1 MTKASRF
8 RERSKATISD
18 VARLAGVS
26 IGTVSNVL
34 NPRIPVSD
42 ARRAA
47 VVAAIDSLGFLP
59 NRVAQSLRRRHSR
72 VVGLIAHDTASAYF
86 AALLDN
92 FERIGAQQG
101 YEVMQVLSRGDPQ
114 TEVQRARALL
124 ERQVDGILLVP
135 TAAPGAAFDQI
146 AAAGVPAVVIDRV
159 SDDPRF
165 DYVSMDNSGV
175 MADAV
180 AALAAAGR
188 KRLTFV
194 VRWPELITT
203 QHRMAAFAATGKKI
217 GIHTETFVR
226 AADDGEFGA
235 QIEAMLR
242 RREHPDAIIASNS
255 ILALPLIAAIE
266 RSKVRIPDDIS
277 LLVFDEPN
285 WALIVDPPLSIVRHP
300 IKDMA
305 RSAWNAL
312 IERID
317 GYSGP
322 SRRIVHPAELVIRAS
337 I

>member
-1 MTKASRF
+1 
-8 RERSKATISD
+8 
-18 VARLAGVS
+18 
-26 IGTVSNVL
+26 
-34 NPRIPVSD
+34 
-42 ARRAA
+42 
-47 VVAAIDSLGFLP
+47 
-59 NRVAQSLRRRHSR
+59 
-72 VVGLIAHDTASAYF
+72 
-86 AALLDN
+86 
-92 FERIGAQQG
+92 
-101 YEVMQVLSRGDPQ
+101 
-114 TEVQRARALL
+114 
-124 ERQVDGILLVP
+124 
-135 TAAPGAAFDQI
+135 
-146 AAAGVPAVVIDRV
+146 
-159 SDDPRF
+159 
-165 DYVSMDNSGV
+165 
-175 MADAV
+175 
-180 AALAAAGR
+180 
-188 KRLTFV
+188 V

-226 AADDGEFGA
+226 AADDGEFAA

>member
-1 MTKASRF
+1 MPKASRLND
-8 RERSKATISD
+8 RPKATISD

-47 VVAAIDSLGFLP
+47 VVAAIDALGFLP

-92 FERIGAQQG
+92 FESIGAQQG
-101 YEVMQVLSRGDPQ
+101 YEVMQVLSRGDPE
-114 TEVQRARALL
+114 TEVRRARALL

-135 TAAPGAAFDQI
+135 TAAPGSTFEQI

-159 SDDPRF
+159 SNDPRF
-165 DYVSMDNSGV
+165 DYVSMDNKAA

-180 AALAAAGR
+180 AALVAAGR

-203 QHRMAAFAATGKKI
+203 QHRMAALAAAGKKI
-217 GIHTETFVR
+217 GVETETFVR
-226 AADDGEFGA
+226 AADDDEFTK
-235 QIEAMLR
+235 QIEEILR
-242 RREHPDAIIASNS
+242 RRERPDAIIASNS
-255 ILALPLIAAIE
+255 ILALPLISAVK
-266 RSKVRIPDDIS
+266 RSQVGIPDELS

-285 WALIVDPPLSIVRHP
+285 WALALDPPLSIVRHP

-322 SRRIVHPAELVIRAS
+322 SRSITHAAEIVIRAS
-337 I
+337 V